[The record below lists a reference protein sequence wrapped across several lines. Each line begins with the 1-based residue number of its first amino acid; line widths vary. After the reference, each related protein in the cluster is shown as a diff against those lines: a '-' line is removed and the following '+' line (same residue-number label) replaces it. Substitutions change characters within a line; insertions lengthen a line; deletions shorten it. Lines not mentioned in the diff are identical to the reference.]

1 MHHHIREKISSA
13 LLGHCFH
20 GTRIRLC
27 AAAYFVHLRICTSG
41 DRKELRHKYLKMIAP
56 RFPAKLF
63 LLLQTLLVCFAVVSA
78 KINIPR
84 ACTGEHADYR
94 FCDPKLSM
102 DERVKDLISRLND
115 SEKPYLLTAR
125 ESPKGSIPR
134 LGIPEY
140 DWGGNC
146 IHGVQS
152 RCGSNFT
159 RCPTSFPDPVK

>member
-1 MHHHIREKISSA
+1 MKKGRIFVLVLALQA
-13 LLGHCFH
+13 LL
-20 GTRIRLC
+20 I
-27 AAAYFVHLRICTSG
+27 
-41 DRKELRHKYLKMIAP
+41 
-56 RFPAKLF
+56 
-63 LLLQTLLVCFAVVSA
+63 FANA

-84 ACTGEHADYR
+84 ACTGEHANYK
-94 FCDPKLSM
+94 FCDSNLSM

-115 SEKPYLLTAR
+115 TEKPYLLTAR

-159 RCPTSFPDPVK
+159 RCPTSFPDPIF